1 MNNTIILRKV
11 LKNLGRRQ
19 LTALILSFLLT
30 GAAILFIGY
39 SFYRS
44 TKAELELRGEMDVIQ
59 SAERFNAY
67 LSYDRNAL
75 IVAGY
80 KVNSLLMKNAP
91 AEDILRYLEAQ
102 TEDVTNAIDESFTG
116 LYGWIGG
123 EYLDG
128 AGWVPDEGYVPTER
142 PWYLAAAA
150 HPHQIVF
157 VDPYVDQQ
165 TGKVMITIAE
175 LLDDGESVIALD
187 IGLDGLQQ
195 ITNEIAADTPGT
207 VVMVLDSGEVAI
219 AHSDAE
225 EVGRDYKAEGDTLG
239 GLIVRELRTNQN
251 DCFMLEY
258 DDSSFMVFT
267 KEIEGGWRCVSAINT
282 RAFYSPL
289 RLIILFTLALGIVAV
304 LVQLAIINKMSG
316 RDLRNRN
323 LNIQIRAAAD
333 IYDSLL
339 DINLTD
345 DTWYE
350 LNNRDNTE
358 DISLLHTGA
367 QNWMVES
374 VNRLVN
380 ESARPFMLDFIDF
393 STLKERLA
401 GKNTISVEF
410 LNLEEKWC
418 RGRFICAERKPDGT
432 VTRVLWGVEIIDDE
446 RRQRERLQYLA
457 ETDMMT
463 GVCNRT
469 TGENRIGEI
478 LRSGKGGMFVLFD
491 VDHFK
496 EFNDR
501 FGHALGDQ
509 VLISVANCLKNA
521 FRGEDVVMRLGGD
534 EFSAFAQGVYIRET
548 GEKILHRFYD
558 NLDNVT
564 LERPEAG
571 KIGVSAGVSFGL
583 EGKPT
588 SFRDLYEAAD
598 QCMYES
604 KKTADSRITFCDFP
618 AGVGQGPDS
627 AACSAHA
634 QTDQAPLPS
643 RSKKSC

>member
-1 MNNTIILRKV
+1 MSICLSQLRSGGAFRHAIRILVEGTEMNNTIILRKV

-225 EVGRDYKAEGDTLG
+225 EVGRDYKA
-239 GLIVRELRTNQN
+239 IVRSIDKN
-251 DCFMLEY
+251 DQYLLDAARFG
-258 DDSSFMVFT
+258 
-267 KEIEGGWRCVSAINT
+267 EGIRILKQEVIGLFSLI
-282 RAFYSPL
+282 PL
-289 RLIILFTLALGIVAV
+289 AEH
-304 LVQLAIINKMSG
+304 
-316 RDLRNRN
+316 RDLIAHE
-323 LNIQIRAAAD
+323 IQ
-333 IYDSLL
+333 LL
-339 DINLTD
+339 SRMHHHIEIQRPALR
-345 DTWYE
+345 E
-350 LNNRDNTE
+350 LHIVVTE
-358 DISLLHTGA
+358 DLVDDRLLT
-367 QNWMVES
+367 VDD
-374 VNRLVN
+374 LV
-380 ESARPFMLDFIDF
+380 M
-393 STLKERLA
+393 
-401 GKNTISVEF
+401 GK
-410 LNLEEKWC
+410 
-418 RGRFICAERKPDGT
+418 RKQMPL
-432 VTRVLWGVEIIDDE
+432 VVEI
-446 RRQRERLQYLA
+446 
-457 ETDMMT
+457 
-463 GVCNRT
+463 
-469 TGENRIGEI
+469 
-478 LRSGKGGMFVLFD
+478 K
-491 VDHFK
+491 H
-496 EFNDR
+496 
-501 FGHALGDQ
+501 
-509 VLISVANCLKNA
+509 
-521 FRGEDVVMRLGGD
+521 
-534 EFSAFAQGVYIRET
+534 
-548 GEKILHRFYD
+548 
-558 NLDNVT
+558 
-564 LERPEAG
+564 
-571 KIGVSAGVSFGL
+571 
-583 EGKPT
+583 
-588 SFRDLYEAAD
+588 
-598 QCMYES
+598 
-604 KKTADSRITFCDFP
+604 
-618 AGVGQGPDS
+618 
-627 AACSAHA
+627 
-634 QTDQAPLPS
+634 
-643 RSKKSC
+643 